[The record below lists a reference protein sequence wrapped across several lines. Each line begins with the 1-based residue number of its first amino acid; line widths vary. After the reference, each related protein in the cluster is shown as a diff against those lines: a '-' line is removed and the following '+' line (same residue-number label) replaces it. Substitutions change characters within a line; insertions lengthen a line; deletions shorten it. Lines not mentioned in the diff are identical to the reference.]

1 MPSTS
6 AHREN
11 IPDLPPT
18 YRTTTNGDP
27 FLVNDSGVGDEEIVG
42 DVRVTGRIAVFGRFI
57 T

>member
-1 MPSTS
+1 MPCTS

-11 IPDLPPT
+11 IPDLPPA

-27 FLVNDSGVGDEEIVG
+27 FLVNDSGVGDEPIVG
-42 DVRVTGRIAVFGRFI
+42 DVRITGRIAVFGRFI

>member
-11 IPDLPPT
+11 IPDLPLT
-18 YRTTTNGDP
+18 YRTKTNGDP

-42 DVRVTGRIAVFGRFI
+42 DVRITGRIAVFGRFI